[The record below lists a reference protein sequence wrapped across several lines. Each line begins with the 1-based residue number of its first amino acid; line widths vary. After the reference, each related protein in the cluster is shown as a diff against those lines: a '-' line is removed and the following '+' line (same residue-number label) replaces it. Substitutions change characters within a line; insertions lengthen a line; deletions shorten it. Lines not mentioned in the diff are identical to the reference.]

1 MPGVKLKHLKIHQY
15 RNVRPGTELRFD
27 DGINLVLGQNASG
40 KTTLLS
46 LLSAVSRSTFTE
58 LSE

>member
-27 DGINLVLGQNASG
+27 DVRVSG
-40 KTTLLS
+40 LTIDGAADL
-46 LLSAVSRSTFTE
+46 AMECVQFQAARWQPE
-58 LSE
+58 